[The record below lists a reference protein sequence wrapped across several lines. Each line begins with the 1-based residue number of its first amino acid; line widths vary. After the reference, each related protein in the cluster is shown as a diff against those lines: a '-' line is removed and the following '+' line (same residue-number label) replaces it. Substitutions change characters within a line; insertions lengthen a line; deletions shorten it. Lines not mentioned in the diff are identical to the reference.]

1 MHDESLNDGA
11 MSDSEKSNE
20 VMEKL
25 GAYVDGELSPVDR
38 ETIEALLE
46 RDKSCREIVQSF
58 RFLDEAARLE
68 TVPLVNAAE
77 WARIWE
83 ALQRQKDLPLTAA
96 AASSEVSEAASPE
109 VAGAENAHGGKIIH
123 GRWLYRLAA
132 VAAVIALAI
141 VGLRMMQPSDTANEI
156 VRPQPP
162 SPSSEPSS
170 FELSS
175 SEEELDNSESDEDG
189 EDSIGIGVIS
199 GVAPDEI
206 REDGVIYRDF

>member
-68 TVPLVNAAE
+68 TVPAVNSGE

-83 ALQRQKDLPLTAA
+83 ALQRQKDLPLT
-96 AASSEVSEAASPE
+96 EVSAAESAPS
-109 VAGAENAHGGKIIH
+109 GKIIH

-141 VGLRMMQPSDTANEI
+141 VGFQMMQPSDTANEI
-156 VRPQPP
+156 ASQPP
-162 SPSSEPSS
+162 SFSDPASPETGSP
-170 FELSS
+170 
-175 SEEELDNSESDEDG
+175 EEGLDNSESDEDG
-189 EDSIGIGVIS
+189 EDSIAELEDGD
-199 GVAPDEI
+199 APDEI
-206 REDGVIYRDF
+206 GEDGVTYHDF